1 MNNNSQYEIMGKLK
15 PWIASLLLL
24 PLALFLIFNKGQF
37 IFILD
42 HINLLFHEGGHGIFS
57 LFGKFIYT
65 LGGTLM
71 QIIIPSLFIFYFFI
85 NKQRI
90 GIQISL
96 IYLAQNLMNI
106 GVYVADARAQ
116 RLPLIGGK
124 GTYHDWTFLLSRINM
139 LEYDQF
145 IGSLFYYTAILII
158 IFSLLLPLFVKDY
171 DSINLDL
178 KI

>member
-1 MNNNSQYEIMGKLK
+1 MDKTK
-15 PWIASLLLL
+15 PWIASLILL
-24 PLALFLIFNKGQF
+24 PIGLYLIFNKGEF

-42 HINLLFHEGGHGIFS
+42 HLNLLFHEGGHGIFS
-57 LFGKFIYT
+57 FFGKFIYT

-85 NKQRI
+85 NHQKI

-96 IYLAQNLMNI
+96 IYLAENLMNI
-106 GVYVADARAQ
+106 GVYVSDARAQ
-116 RLPLIGGK
+116 KLPLIGK
-124 GTYHDWTFLLSRINM
+124 GTYHDWTYLLNKTNL

-145 IGSLFYYTAILII
+145 IGNVFYFSAIVVIL
-158 IFSLLLPLFVKDY
+158 FSLLLPLFMRNY
-171 DSINLDL
+171 DSVNLNL

>member
-1 MNNNSQYEIMGKLK
+1 MMEKLK
-15 PWIASLLLL
+15 PWIASLILL
-24 PLALFLIFNKGQF
+24 PVGLYLILNKGEF

-42 HINLLFHEGGHGIFS
+42 HLNLLFHEGGHGIFS
-57 LFGKFIYT
+57 FFGKFIYT

-85 NKQRI
+85 NHQRI

-96 IYLAQNLMNI
+96 IYLAENLMNI
-106 GVYVADARAQ
+106 GVYASDARAQ
-116 RLPLIGGK
+116 RLPLIGK
-124 GTYHDWTFLLSRINM
+124 GTYHDWTYLLSKINL

-145 IGSLFYYTAILII
+145 IGNAFYYSAIVVILI
-158 IFSLLLPLFVKDY
+158 SLLLPLFMRDY
-171 DSINLDL
+171 ETANLNL

>member
-1 MNNNSQYEIMGKLK
+1 MNEKIKQ
-15 PWIASLLLL
+15 WVASLILL
-24 PLALFLIFNKGQF
+24 PVGVYLIINKGEF

-42 HINLLFHEGGHGIFS
+42 HLNLLFHEGGHGIFS
-57 LFGKFIYT
+57 FFGKFIYT

-85 NKQRI
+85 NHQRI

-96 IYLAQNLMNI
+96 IYLAENLMNI
-106 GVYVADARAQ
+106 GVYASDARVQ
-116 RLPLIGGK
+116 KLPLIGK
-124 GTYHDWTFLLSRINM
+124 GTYHDWTYLLGKMNL

-145 IGSLFYYTAILII
+145 IGNVFYYSAIVII
-158 IFSLLLPLFVKDY
+158 LFSLLLHLFMRNY
-171 DSINLDL
+171 DSVNLNL

>member
-1 MNNNSQYEIMGKLK
+1 MKKMR
-15 PWIASLLLL
+15 PWITSLLLL
-24 PLALFLIFNKGQF
+24 PLAFFLIFNKGQF

-85 NKQRI
+85 NHQRI

-96 IYLAQNLMNI
+96 IYLAENLMNI
-106 GVYVADARAQ
+106 GVYASDARAQ

-124 GTYHDWTFLLSRINM
+124 GTYHDWTFLLSRTNLI
-139 LEYDQF
+139 EYDQL
-145 IGSLFYYTAILII
+145 IGSLFYFTAILII
-158 IFSLLLPLFVKDY
+158 ILSLLLPLFIKEY
-171 DSINLDL
+171 DRVNLNL